1 MENATVLKCTVIA
14 LHNFLALPKQTDKKS
29 IMIVISNDTAIRVCV
44 NSGNRVYCQY
54 CKWLC

>member
-54 CKWLC
+54 CK